1 MKKIFVSALLLT
13 CSLSALGNSSYE
25 LIIDSM
31 QDLEKHKPE
40 ILSIPEAD
48 RNTFIRYMMRKE
60 LRIKLNQGRLADGLT
75 VREAIQNQQAF
86 EKDRNSKMQQ
96 EKQKK
101 ETEKAEK
108 EKAVTDFN
116 QKFELSITGARK
128 AKNALNQDIL
138 LVSLSLKNNS
148 DKPIIAVQPDIQFV
162 LGEDKQTISSMRPK
176 KFENGIPPNGS
187 EIFEF
192 GFDLDDMFALK
203 AEKNIEKLRAVF
215 QTAEVLFADGT
226 TEKLQ

>member
-138 LVSLSLKNNS
+138 LVSLSLKITQISQLSLYNRIFNLYWV
-148 DKPIIAVQPDIQFV
+148 KINKLFHPCVQKNLKTAFRLMAQRFLS
-162 LGEDKQTISSMRPK
+162 LGLI
-176 KFENGIPPNGS
+176 
-187 EIFEF
+187 
-192 GFDLDDMFALK
+192 
-203 AEKNIEKLRAVF
+203 
-215 QTAEVLFADGT
+215 
-226 TEKLQ
+226 

>member
-40 ILSIPEAD
+40 ILSMPEAD

-60 LRIKLNQGRLADGLT
+60 LRIKLNQGKLADGLT
-75 VREAIQNQQAF
+75 VREAIQDQLAF
-86 EKDRNSKMQQ
+86 EKERNSKVQQ
-96 EKQKK
+96 NKQK
-101 ETEKAEK
+101 EEVEKIEK
-108 EKAVTDFN
+108 EKAATDFN
-116 QKFELSITGARK
+116 QKFELSISGAKK
-128 AKNALNQDIL
+128 AKNVQDIL

-148 DKPIIAVQPDIQFV
+148 DKSIIAVQPDIQFV
-162 LGEDKQTISSMRPK
+162 LGEDKQTISSLRPK

-187 EIFEF
+187 EVFEF
-192 GFDLDDMFALK
+192 GFDLDDMFSLK
-203 AEKNIEKLRAVF
+203 AEKNIEKLKASF
-215 QTAEVLFADGT
+215 KKAEILFSDGT
-226 TEKLQ
+226 TEKLE

>member
-162 LGEDKQTISSMRPK
+162 LGEDK
-176 KFENGIPPNGS
+176 
-187 EIFEF
+187 
-192 GFDLDDMFALK
+192 L
-203 AEKNIEKLRAVF
+203 
-215 QTAEVLFADGT
+215 
-226 TEKLQ
+226 

>member
-1 MKKIFVSALLLT
+1 
-13 CSLSALGNSSYE
+13 
-25 LIIDSM
+25 
-31 QDLEKHKPE
+31 
-40 ILSIPEAD
+40 
-48 RNTFIRYMMRKE
+48 
-60 LRIKLNQGRLADGLT
+60 GRLADGLT

-138 LVSLSLKNNS
+138 LVSLS
-148 DKPIIAVQPDIQFV
+148 
-162 LGEDKQTISSMRPK
+162 
-176 KFENGIPPNGS
+176 
-187 EIFEF
+187 
-192 GFDLDDMFALK
+192 
-203 AEKNIEKLRAVF
+203 
-215 QTAEVLFADGT
+215 
-226 TEKLQ
+226 

>member
-108 EKAVTDFN
+108 KKLLRILTKNLSYPLQGRER
-116 QKFELSITGARK
+116 QK
-128 AKNALNQDIL
+128 
-138 LVSLSLKNNS
+138 
-148 DKPIIAVQPDIQFV
+148 
-162 LGEDKQTISSMRPK
+162 MH
-176 KFENGIPPNGS
+176 
-187 EIFEF
+187 
-192 GFDLDDMFALK
+192 
-203 AEKNIEKLRAVF
+203 
-215 QTAEVLFADGT
+215 
-226 TEKLQ
+226 

>member
-108 EKAVTDFN
+108 EKAVTDF
-116 QKFELSITGARK
+116 
-128 AKNALNQDIL
+128 
-138 LVSLSLKNNS
+138 
-148 DKPIIAVQPDIQFV
+148 
-162 LGEDKQTISSMRPK
+162 
-176 KFENGIPPNGS
+176 
-187 EIFEF
+187 
-192 GFDLDDMFALK
+192 
-203 AEKNIEKLRAVF
+203 
-215 QTAEVLFADGT
+215 
-226 TEKLQ
+226 